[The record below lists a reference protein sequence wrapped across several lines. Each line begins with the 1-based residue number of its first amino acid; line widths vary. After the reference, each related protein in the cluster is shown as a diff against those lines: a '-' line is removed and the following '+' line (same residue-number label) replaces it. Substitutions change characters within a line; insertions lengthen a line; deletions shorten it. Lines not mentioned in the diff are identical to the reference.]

1 MSFNLS
7 CISLNVRGL
16 NSPSKRKTL
25 FTFFKEN
32 FQGHFV
38 YLQETHSTAQDESKW
53 INEWNSDI
61 IFNHGESN
69 SKGVAI
75 LFPHNVE
82 YKILKHTCVNA
93 GRFLQVFVQ
102 LDKTE
107 FILSNVYAPTKDNPS
122 EQNEFLNNIL
132 NHLEEESSQNLI
144 LGGDFNITLNPNLD
158 KKGGCIEGKSK
169 YRDNLISSIKDLNL
183 VDIWREQNPNGM
195 LFTFSRKNPIILSR
209 LDFFLIPAF
218 LAPLCKTSIKPSIK
232 TDHSVITLNIKGK
245 GFEDRGPGFWKFNSS
260 LLEDEEFVLK
270 TKQNILQLKEKY
282 FFMNDKQLKWDT
294 IKCELRGFIV
304 KFSKLKA
311 RKLRKDEENIAKE
324 LDDQKRKMS
333 EDPTEENVN
342 KYNEIK
348 EKLEL
353 INENKT
359 RGIILRSK
367 AKWCEEGEKCTKYF
381 LSLEKRNYK
390 NKYISTITSN
400 KGVLEGR
407 EKILKEEQSFFEKLY
422 TSDLDYCD
430 YKNYI
435 DQFTYNMNIQK
446 LEKEDSL
453 SCEGPITV
461 HECEAILNT
470 FKCNK
475 SPGTDGFQ
483 MEFYKYFWK
492 EISEL
497 IIDSLNE
504 SIQKHKLSI
513 DQRKSIIT
521 LVPKK
526 DKDRT
531 VLKNWRP
538 ISLLNFDY
546 KILSKVL
553 ARRIKKFLPQIVDT
567 DQTGYIENRFIGEN
581 IRTISDLIHY
591 TSLKNIPGLILLV
604 DFEKA
609 FDTVEWNFLDKVL
622 DTFGFGE
629 SFRLWVKIL
638 YTDISSCVI
647 NNGFSTPFFKISR
660 GVRQGCPLSPYLFI
674 LCVELLAIRIREN
687 KNVHGIRIGETEFKI
702 SQLADDTTCFLSDEK
717 SGIELLNIIQ
727 NFKHCSGLKINLDK
741 TEAVWIGSCKNF
753 RPGILP
759 VKWSKGQFFTLGIW
773 FSSKGEEEM
782 LRKNFNTKLEE
793 LKLTLNLWK
802 MRNLTL
808 IGKILITKTL
818 AIPKLI
824 YQAQVLPFSS
834 ELIKEVE
841 KEINAF
847 IWNNEK
853 PKVKSTVSSQKISKG
868 GLKVPKFDIQVK
880 SLRLGWVKRIFT
892 NIKSK
897 LRSIIQFYLQD
908 IELND
913 FIISRG
919 CMNHLDIDTFLP
931 KFYSDI
937 FSTWR
942 EFRHIVNVE
951 PVVFK
956 ESLWFNDNIKID
968 NKEVFW
974 KKWYERGILY
984 IGDIVDR
991 DKDFLSH
998 EKLSETHNLNIS
1010 FFEYY
1015 CLRNAIPYSWRKHI
1029 RQNDNSFINR
1039 NTLILSFNGN
1049 RSPISNMTC
1058 KDFYW
1063 ILMESIA
1070 ELPTCIPKWENIFD
1084 SKLTQQEL
1092 ESIYKLPFTISM
1104 ETSLQ
1109 SFQYKLIHR
1118 FLAHNKLLYAM
1129 KIKTSPSCILCGN
1142 LDTIEHRFYFC
1153 EYVGTYWK
1161 HFQTW
1166 WNRLNIT
1173 YINDIS
1179 YQDIIF
1185 GFYEEKCESLNYC
1198 ILLSKYYI
1206 QFVFN
1211 SDTGHSGPSLYIFLQ
1226 FLRRKLFVKK
1236 SIYCGRRNLDYYNQV
1251 WKKIEDKIIS
1261 M

>member
-16 NSPSKRKTL
+16 NSPSKRNCL
-25 FTFFKEN
+25 FTWFKEN
-32 FQGHFV
+32 FQGHFI
-38 YLQETHSTAQDESKW
+38 YLQETHSTVQDESKW
-53 INEWNSDI
+53 KNEWSSDI
-61 IFNHGESN
+61 VFNHGESN

-75 LFPHNVE
+75 LFPHNID
-82 YKILKHTCVNA
+82 YKILRHKCVNT
-93 GRFLQVFVQ
+93 GRFLQVFIQ
-102 LDKTE
+102 LDETK

-122 EQNEFLNNIL
+122 EQNEFLNSIINC
-132 NHLEEESSQNLI
+132 LEEDSSQNLI
-144 LGGDFNITLNPNLD
+144 LGGDFNITLNPYLD

-169 YRDNLISSIKDLNL
+169 YRDNLIATIKDFNL
-183 VDIWREQNPNGM
+183 VDIWREQNANCR

-218 LAPLCKTSIKPSIK
+218 LAPLCKTSIKSSIK
-232 TDHSVITLNIKGK
+232 TDHSVVTLNIKGK
-245 GFEDRGPGFWKFNSS
+245 NFENRGPGFWKFNTS
-260 LLEDEEFVLK
+260 LLEDEQFVLNI
-270 TKQNILQLKEKY
+270 KQFILILKEKY
-282 FFMNDKQLKWDT
+282 LFMNDKQLKWDT
-294 IKCELRGFIV
+294 IKCELRGCIV
-304 KFSKLKA
+304 KYSKLKA
-311 RKLRKDEENIAKE
+311 RRLRKDEENISKE
-324 LDDQKRKMS
+324 LDNQKEKVS
-333 EDPTEENVN
+333 ENPSEENMN

-348 EKLEL
+348 EKLET
-353 INENKT
+353 INDIKT

-367 AKWCEEGEKCTKYF
+367 AKWCEEGEKCTKFF
-381 LSLEKRNYK
+381 LSLEKRNYR
-390 NKYISTITSN
+390 NKYISTLKLN
-400 KGVLEGR
+400 DCLLEGR
-407 EKILKEEQSFFEKLY
+407 EKILNEEKKFFEKLY
-422 TSDLDYCD
+422 TSNLDAESYD
-430 YKNYI
+430 DYI
-435 DQFTYNMNIQK
+435 DQFTCNLNIHK
-446 LEKEDSL
+446 IETDDSL
-453 SCEGPITV
+453 SCEGPITI

-492 EISEL
+492 DISEL

-526 DKDRT
+526 EKDRRL
-531 VLKNWRP
+531 LKNWRP
-538 ISLLNFDY
+538 ISLLNCDY

-553 ARRIKKFLPQIVDT
+553 ARRIRKLLPQIIDN

-609 FDTVEWNFLDKVL
+609 FDTVEWKYLDKVL

-638 YTDISSCVI
+638 YTDITSCVI
-647 NNGFSTPFFKISR
+647 NNGVSTPFFEISR

-674 LCVELLAIRIREN
+674 LCVELLAIAIRNN
-687 KNVHGIRIGETEFKI
+687 KHIQGINIGETEFKI

-717 SGIELLNIIQ
+717 SGIELLKIIQ

-741 TEAVWIGSCKNF
+741 TEAIWIGRCKHF
-753 RPGILP
+753 KPGILP
-759 VKWSKGQFFTLGIW
+759 VKWSNGQFFTLGIW
-773 FSSKGEEEM
+773 FSSKGEEET
-782 LRKNFNTKLEE
+782 LRKNFGTKLKE
-793 LKLTLNLWK
+793 LKATLNLWK

-808 IGKILITKTL
+808 IGKILITKSL

-824 YQAQVLPFSS
+824 YQAQVLPFPV

-841 KEINAF
+841 KDINIF

-853 PKVKSTVSSQKISKG
+853 PKVKSTVSSQKINKG
-868 GLKVPKFDIQVK
+868 GLKVPKFEVQVK

-892 NIKSK
+892 NINSK
-897 LRSIIQFYLQD
+897 LRSIIQFYLHD
-908 IELND
+908 IKLND

-919 CMNHLDIDTFLP
+919 CMNYSDTISLP
-931 KFYSDI
+931 TFYSDM

-942 EFRHIVNVE
+942 EFRSFVNIE
-951 PVVFK
+951 PGILK

-968 NKEVFW
+968 DKILFW
-974 KKWYERGILY
+974 KKWYKNGIFY
-984 IGDIVDR
+984 IGDIVDENQ
-991 DKDFLSH
+991 DFLSH
-998 EKLSETHNLNIS
+998 EKLNETYNLNVT
-1010 FFEYY
+1010 FFDYF
-1015 CLRNAIPYSWRKHI
+1015 CLRNAIPFSWRKHI
-1029 RQNDNSFINR
+1029 RQSNNLSVNR
-1039 NTLILSFNGN
+1039 NTLVLSFKNN
-1049 RSPISNMTC
+1049 RSPLSKMSC

-1063 ILMESIA
+1063 IFIENIA
-1070 ELPTCIPKWENIFD
+1070 ELPTCVPKWENIFQ
-1084 SKLTQQEL
+1084 LTLSQKEL

-1104 ETSLQ
+1104 DTSLQ

-1118 FLAHNKLLYAM
+1118 FLAHNKLLYEM
-1129 KIKTSPSCILCGN
+1129 KIKSSPLCVLCGN

-1153 EYVGTYWK
+1153 EHISTYWK
-1161 HFQTW
+1161 SFQIW

-1173 YINDIS
+1173 YINIS
-1179 YQDIIF
+1179 YQDVIL
-1185 GFYEEKCESLNYC
+1185 GFHEENCESLSYC

-1206 QFVFN
+1206 QSIFN
-1211 SDTGHSGPSLYIFLQ
+1211 LDTVHKGPSLHVFLQ
-1226 FLRRKLFVKK
+1226 FLKRKLLIKK
-1236 SIYCGRRNLDYYNQV
+1236 SIYCGRGNLDHYNKV
-1251 WKKIEDKIIS
+1251 WNTIEDKINNV
-1261 M
+1261 